1 MVAISLQSQK
11 LSGVLYS
18 FFASVFIALVVME
31 WKTVYLYSNG
41 VNLKKKNKYYYI
53 NILFF
58 TIV

>member
-41 VNLKKKNKYYYI
+41 VNLKKKTS
-53 NILFF
+53 
-58 TIV
+58 TII